1 MTKTG
6 TVEHLGADYFQDPHS
21 VHARLRAQRPVSA
34 VVMPGGWPAW
44 PGAGGTGTARSPS
57 WPVPRASC
65 TTCR

>member
-44 PGAGGTGTARSPS
+44 LVAG
-57 WPVPRASC
+57 
-65 TTCR
+65 